1 MKMSNEQDAAII
13 RIRFQIAS
21 RHGLTVDEMIGR
33 SKMHAL
39 VRARR
44 EFAIE
49 AKKFGFTMKEI
60 GRYLGG
66 RDHTTVMH
74 LIRTKDRKLTFPD

>member
-1 MKMSNEQDAAII
+1 MKMTNEQDQAII
-13 RIRFQIAS
+13 RIRLQIAS

-33 SKMHAL
+33 SKLHAL
-39 VRARR
+39 VCARR

-49 AKKFGFTMKEI
+49 AKTFGFTMKEI

-66 RDHTTVMH
+66 RDHTTIIH
-74 LIRTKDRKLTFPD
+74 LIRTRDRKLK